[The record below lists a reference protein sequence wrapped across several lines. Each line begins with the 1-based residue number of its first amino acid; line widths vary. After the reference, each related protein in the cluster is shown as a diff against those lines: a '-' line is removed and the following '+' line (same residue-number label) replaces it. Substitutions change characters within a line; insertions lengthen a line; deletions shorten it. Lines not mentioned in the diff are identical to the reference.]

1 MESGSEPRPYVC
13 DMEQMISLKPGAK
26 SETRMLEDE
35 MHLVGASRP
44 ELEAAVA
51 AHPFLI
57 GISPH
62 HIRLLADCAMRSQF
76 TTGQVV
82 FQKGETANRFYL
94 IERGR
99 VALESSA
106 GDEIVRVDEVGPGD
120 LLGWSW
126 IFPPYVWHFDAR
138 AIEPTTAIFL
148 YGTILR
154 EYCETDPSLG
164 YELFKRMSEV
174 MMRRLQA
181 ARAKLSESMQTT
193 LAEKSPAT

>member
-1 MESGSEPRPYVC
+1 
-13 DMEQMISLKPGAK
+13 MI
-26 SETRMLEDE
+26 EEE

-44 ELEAAVA
+44 ELEASVA
-51 AHPFLI
+51 AHPFFI
-57 GISPH
+57 GIGPH

-76 TTGQVV
+76 TAGQVI

-99 VALESSA
+99 VSLESSA
-106 GDEIVRVDEVGPGD
+106 GDETISVDEVGSGD

-138 AIEPTTAIFL
+138 AIEPTTAIFF
-148 YGTILR
+148 YGTMLR
-154 EYCETDPSLG
+154 EYCELDPALG

-181 ARAKLSESMQTT
+181 ARTRLSEALKANLTPGAN
-193 LAEKSPAT
+193 LAR

>member
-1 MESGSEPRPYVC
+1 
-13 DMEQMISLKPGAK
+13 MI
-26 SETRMLEDE
+26 EDE
-35 MHLVGASRP
+35 MHLVGADRE
-44 ELEAAVA
+44 ELQAQVA
-51 AHPFLI
+51 THPFLI
-57 GISPH
+57 GISAP

-76 TTGQVV
+76 TAGQII

-99 VALESSA
+99 VALESSM
-106 GDEIVRVDEVGPGD
+106 GDDIIRIDEVGPGD

-154 EYCETDPSLG
+154 EYCESDPALG
-164 YELFKRMSEV
+164 YVLFKRMSEV

-181 ARAKLSESMQTT
+181 ARVKLSEAMKNTSRQERNH
-193 LAEKSPAT
+193 LRDESARPKD

>member
-1 MESGSEPRPYVC
+1 MS
-13 DMEQMISLKPGAK
+13 K
-26 SETRMLEDE
+26 DE
-35 MHLVGASRP
+35 LYLVEANRR

-57 GISPH
+57 GINAD

-76 TTGQVV
+76 AAGQVI
-82 FQKGETANRFYL
+82 FEKGNTANRFYL
-94 IERGR
+94 IERGK

-106 GDEIVRVDEVGPGD
+106 GDQVVRIDEVGDGD

-138 AIEPTTAIFL
+138 AIEPTTALFL
-148 YGTILR
+148 YGAILR
-154 EYCETDPSLG
+154 EYCENVPALG
-164 YELFKRMSEV
+164 YVLFKRMSEV

-181 ARAKLSESMQTT
+181 ARVKLSEALMNASR
-193 LAEKSPAT
+193 

>member
-1 MESGSEPRPYVC
+1 MSTPDR
-13 DMEQMISLKPGAK
+13 K
-26 SETRMLEDE
+26 
-35 MHLVGASRP
+35 
-44 ELEAAVA
+44 ELDAQVA

-57 GISPH
+57 GMSAH

-76 TTGQVV
+76 AAGQVI
-82 FQKGETANRFYL
+82 FHKGETANRFYL
-94 IERGR
+94 IERGK
-99 VALESSA
+99 VALESST
-106 GDEIVRVDEVGPGD
+106 GRELVRIDEIGAGD

-138 AIEPTTAIFL
+138 AIEPVTAIFL

-154 EYCETDPSLG
+154 EYCEKDPALG

-181 ARAKLSESMQTT
+181 ARVKLSEAMKKLSR
-193 LAEKSPAT
+193 

>member
-1 MESGSEPRPYVC
+1 
-13 DMEQMISLKPGAK
+13 MI
-26 SETRMLEDE
+26 EDE
-35 MHLVGASRP
+35 MHLVRADRA
-44 ELEAAVA
+44 ELEGQVA
-51 AHPFLI
+51 AHPFLV
-57 GISPH
+57 GLSAH

-76 TTGQVV
+76 TAGQVI

-106 GDEIVRVDEVGPGD
+106 SDDVVQIDEVGAGD

-138 AIEPTTAIFL
+138 AIESTTAIFF

-154 EYCETDPSLG
+154 EYCDNDPALG
-164 YELFKRMSEV
+164 YDLFKRMSEV

-181 ARAKLSESMQTT
+181 ARAKLSDALKDTSRQE
-193 LAEKSPAT
+193 

>member
-1 MESGSEPRPYVC
+1 
-13 DMEQMISLKPGAK
+13 MI
-26 SETRMLEDE
+26 EDE

-44 ELEAAVA
+44 ELEATVA

-62 HIRLLADCAMRSQF
+62 HIRLLADCTMRSQF
-76 TTGQVV
+76 TAGQVI

-94 IERGR
+94 IESGR
-99 VALESSA
+99 VALESTA
-106 GDEIVRVDEVGPGD
+106 GDKVVRVDEVGPGD

-148 YGTILR
+148 YGTMLR
-154 EYCETDPSLG
+154 EYCELDPALG

-181 ARAKLSESMQTT
+181 ARVRLSEAMKTSS
-193 LAEKSPAT
+193 LEK